1 MRPRGPGN
9 EDGRG
14 ETRESPG
21 LGRSRDDKK
30 WQYLTATRQGVARYS
45 LMKYTSLRNKQIA
58 KRLLN
63 RYYLCVE
70 RSLARI
76 S

>member
-1 MRPRGPGN
+1 MPNLVPRAFIR
-9 EDGRG
+9 GRG

-45 LMKYTSLRNKQIA
+45 LMKYTSLRNK
-58 KRLLN
+58 
-63 RYYLCVE
+63 
-70 RSLARI
+70 
-76 S
+76 